1 MDSSTDEKL
10 ATEQTNPLRLPVALA
25 LLLVN
30 LVWLLISL
38 EQFLI
43 PREAV
48 NEFDSVPD
56 FAERSRQHFLS
67 FAGLWPMILPLI
79 AVLLVTHFKP
89 VLATAKLVVVLAVG
103 QYAFSALFALIT
115 FVGAFFYKST
125 YTDSK
130 GTTTVYYTW
139 RSAVEDGFE
148 RIGALVLLAIVMFVV
163 VKIALPLLRGE
174 PKPDR
179 LAAYGQGNYGQQ
191 QGFGQAGH
199 AQPGYGQ
206 PAYGQQPSYGPQG
219 QPQPPGTRRAC
230 RRRVRSRSR
239 SRASRRTRRP
249 SSRPRKSAAA
259 ERGLP
264 GRAAGLRPAVR
275 RSPGLR
281 ATRRGAVRRRPGLR
295 AARRTAAGR
304 ALRWSPGL
312 RPTGPTACLEPAG
325 FRAARAAAGEPAGQ
339 RTARAAARRLASAG
353 DGRRACA
360 HPDDADD
367 EQRTTMMPTDARQ
380 QAEEAR
386 QRAAR
391 EQQQG
396 WAQQDWPPQ

>member
-67 FAGLWPMILPLI
+67 FAGLWPIILPLI

-219 QPQPPGTRRAC
+219 QPQPAGYPQGMPPQGAQPQPQPGQPPYPQAQQPAGYPQQPSAGYPGAPQ
-230 RRRVRSRSR
+230 VSAPPFGGHQVSAPPAGAPFGGGQV
-239 SRASRRTRRP
+239 SAPPAGPPQGGHFGGHQASGQPDPQPAWNPQVSAPPAQQPWNPQVSAPPAQQPGGWPAPAT
-249 SSRPRKSAAA
+249 AAA
-259 ERGLP
+259 PR
-264 GRAAGLRPAVR
+264 
-275 RSPGLR
+275 
-281 ATRRGAVRRRPGLR
+281 
-295 AARRTAAGR
+295 
-304 ALRWSPGL
+304 
-312 RPTGPTACLEPAG
+312 
-325 FRAARAAAGEPAGQ
+325 
-339 RTARAAARRLASAG
+339 
-353 DGRRACA
+353 A